1 MARDGVSIFSFNSGT
16 APAASLIMELFQHSS
31 PGGLLWC
38 FGDLP
43 PRPQTGIIRPVHR
56 AHLCHANSGEIPLF
70 ESHLQRWNMFL
81 SKHHSQAPPSVEQ
94 TLVPPAMWKR
104 SLFGSLLGNIKRS
117 FHVFRSLSSVTLQAE
132 HIRRKAC
139 PLLSN
144 TVKISCDII
153 YICSAFSRTEK
164 FQPAETYKKSGR
176 RASHTLMPVLFN

>member
-1 MARDGVSIFSFNSGT
+1 MTKHKRRLRLESQVNPFATQQHHARSLMYLLQARASPDTYLSFTFTFTFLSSSGGGRRQHFSFNSGT

-94 TLVPPAMWKR
+94 TLGR
-104 SLFGSLLGNIKRS
+104 QLCGSALYL
-117 FHVFRSLSSVTLQAE
+117 
-132 HIRRKAC
+132 
-139 PLLSN
+139 
-144 TVKISCDII
+144 
-153 YICSAFSRTEK
+153 
-164 FQPAETYKKSGR
+164 
-176 RASHTLMPVLFN
+176 VLFTGI